1 MAKFT
6 FGQIAKEVRLTYN
19 GDKTDMPI
27 VGLEHIVPKELTVTN
42 YDINTNNTFTK
53 SFKKGQIL
61 FGRRRAY
68 QHKAAIATFNGICS
82 GDITVIEP
90 IEGMVYP
97 ALLPFIVQNDAFFSH
112 AVQGSA
118 GSLSP
123 RVKWEHLSSYEI
135 ELPSIEE
142 QRVLAEKLWA
152 AYRLKESYKRLLA
165 ATDEMIKSQFIEMF
179 GNQNTNDK
187 GWTESLVKDEF
198 KLSMGK
204 TPARNNPECW
214 DNGTHK
220 WVSISDMSSYTRY
233 TGDTSEYITDY
244 AIADSGIKAV
254 PKGTIIMSFKLSIG
268 RTAITSEDLY
278 TNEAIMAFAGFDEK
292 KFNIDFLHFLIANKN
307 WLLGAKQA
315 VKGQTLNKESIGNAK
330 IIIPPIEAQEEFASI
345 YNQADKSEFVGC
357 KSQFIEM
364 FGNPVTNTK
373 GWKTAKIK
381 DVAPE
386 MPSKEQLSGKI
397 WLLNLDM
404 IESNTGRIIEKV
416 YEDVENALSVQS
428 FDEGNVLFSKLRPY
442 LNKVVIPDEPGMATT
457 ELVPLRPEPSKLHK
471 VFLSHLLRGNQFV
484 NYANDIAGGTKMP
497 RMPLTELRNFD
508 CILPPMDK
516 QLEFVFIAEQ
526 VDKSEFELRKSIDAI
541 DQVIKSLINN

>member
-135 ELPSIEE
+135 ELPSMEE
-142 QRVLAEKLWA
+142 QRILSEKLWA

-165 ATDEMIKSQFIEMF
+165 ATDEMVKSQFIEMF
-179 GNQNTNDK
+179 GNHSTTPVSHYIDDSYPGEWGVEDRDGSGVKVIRTTNFTNAGKLDLTNVVTRSILEK
-187 GWTESLVKDEF
+187 KVKRKAIKKFDTILERSGGTAENPVGRVVLFEEDDQYLCNNFTQVLRF
-198 KLSMGK
+198 KDIEPRYAFYALFYYYQMNKTVVRSMGSK
-204 TPARNNPECW
+204 TTGIQNLNMNKYLEIGVPDA
-214 DNGTHK
+214 
-220 WVSISDMSSYTRY
+220 SDEEQRLF
-233 TGDTSEYITDY
+233 I
-244 AIADSGIKAV
+244 AIA
-254 PKGTIIMSFKLSIG
+254 
-268 RTAITSEDLY
+268 E
-278 TNEAIMAFAGFDEK
+278 
-292 KFNIDFLHFLIANKN
+292 
-307 WLLGAKQA
+307 
-315 VKGQTLNKESIGNAK
+315 
-330 IIIPPIEAQEEFASI
+330 
-345 YNQADKSEFVGC
+345 QADKSKFVGF

-364 FGNPVTNTK
+364 LFNKPIT
-373 GWKTAKIK
+373 
-381 DVAPE
+381 
-386 MPSKEQLSGKI
+386 GKI
-397 WLLNLDM
+397 GDLVDKKISSVKKIHSMND
-404 IESNTGRIIEKV
+404 IIE
-416 YEDVENALSVQS
+416 YIDISSVERSNHSIVETTFYVASNAPSRAQQCVRMDDILVSTVRPINRNIAVVNS
-428 FDEGNVLFSKLRPY
+428 DKNNLVASTGFCVLRPKLGFKEY
-442 LNKVVIPDEPGMATT
+442 LLAIVLSDKYTEAMIDKASGGLYPAVNNGDVLNYGIYIPDE
-457 ELVPLRPEPSKLHK
+457 
-471 VFLSHLLRGNQFV
+471 
-484 NYANDIAGGTKMP
+484 
-497 RMPLTELRNFD
+497 
-508 CILPPMDK
+508 
-516 QLEFVFIAEQ
+516 EFAKKFSLIYQ
-526 VDKSEFELRKSIDAI
+526 QTDKSKFELRKSIDAI
-541 DQVIKSLINN
+541 DQVIKSLING

>member
-179 GNQNTNDK
+179 KNIPSVKIADCCITVSGGTPNTKKIEYYDGGDIPWLSSGEINQGYIFSTDK
-187 GWTESLVKDEF
+187 YITQLGLENS
-198 KLSMGK
+198 S
-204 TPARNNPECW
+204 A
-214 DNGTHK
+214 K
-220 WVSISDMSSYTRY
+220 WVPANSVV
-233 TGDTSEYITDY
+233 
-244 AIADSGIKAV
+244 IAMYGATAGKVGFIKI
-254 PKGTIIMSFKLSIG
+254 PLT
-268 RTAITSEDLY
+268 
-278 TNEAIMAFAGFDEK
+278 TN
-292 KFNIDFLHFLIANKN
+292 
-307 WLLGAKQA
+307 QA
-315 VKGQTLNKESIGNAK
+315 VCT
-330 IIIPPIEAQEEFASI
+330 
-345 YNQADKSEFVGC
+345 
-357 KSQFIEM
+357 
-364 FGNPVTNTK
+364 
-373 GWKTAKIK
+373 
-381 DVAPE
+381 
-386 MPSKEQLSGKI
+386 
-397 WLLNLDM
+397 
-404 IESNTGRIIEKV
+404 
-416 YEDVENALSVQS
+416 
-428 FDEGNVLFSKLRPY
+428 
-442 LNKVVIPDEPGMATT
+442 
-457 ELVPLRPEPSKLHK
+457 
-471 VFLSHLLRGNQFV
+471 
-484 NYANDIAGGTKMP
+484 
-497 RMPLTELRNFD
+497 
-508 CILPPMDK
+508 
-516 QLEFVFIAEQ
+516 LEFM
-526 VDKSEFELRKSIDAI
+526 
-541 DQVIKSLINN
+541 